1 MVALNGH
8 PIRPACT
15 RVLPGQWHSTTTL
28 PQPLQAQVHHPIG
41 HIARQSTHGRD
52 NDGIADGESGNQGR
66 SYVTHT
72 NAIFAAATF
81 GPLIPQ

>member
-15 RVLPGQWHSTTTL
+15 RVLPGQRHSTTTL
-28 PQPLQAQVHHPIG
+28 PRPLHAQVHPIG
-41 HIARQSTHGRD
+41 YIARQSTHGRD
-52 NDGIADGESGNQGR
+52 NDGIADDASRNQGR

-72 NAIFAAATF
+72 NAILAAATF
-81 GPLIPQ
+81 GPLIPL